1 MASQVEHV
9 SRPHR
14 TGVLEI
20 VVHQSTM
27 PHPAERQSVELTKIR
42 VGFVMHVMQVAGA
55 EVLVKQIIERLS
67 AEIDATV
74 FCLDALGELGQRLLD
89 NGIPVVVLNRK
100 PGFDRGLIRKLAKEV
115 REREIQ
121 VMHAHQYTP
130 FFYTALARAVGGC
143 KTKIVFTEHGRHYP
157 DVVSW
162 KRRLVNRLFL
172 QRYADVSTACCDF
185 SARAVEAND
194 GFTKVVTLRNGVDIN
209 LLPAR
214 GSQESQNALRQRLG
228 LSPHIKY
235 VACVARFHP
244 IKDHPTL
251 LRAWKHV
258 VDQLPNVKLLLV
270 GDGADKQACQEK
282 CREWGMADKVEFW
295 GIRHDIAEILRAVDV
310 FALTSISEAASL
322 TLLEAMASECPC
334 VVTDVGGNAEHLK
347 AEVHGFLA
355 PRGDDVAIAK
365 YLCRLLQDE
374 RLSRTL
380 GAAARQQVVEH
391 FTMTKTVEA
400 YRAYFR
406 QLTSS

>member
-1 MASQVEHV
+1 MAGQTEHV
-9 SRPHR
+9 SRSHR
-14 TGVLEI
+14 TSVLEI
-20 VVHQSTM
+20 IANESSMTQH
-27 PHPAERQSVELTKIR
+27 AERQSVKLNKIR

-55 EVLVKQIIERLS
+55 EVLVTQMIERLS

-74 FCLDALGELGQRLLD
+74 FCLDALGELGQRLQN
-89 NGIPVVVLNRK
+89 NGVPVVVLNRK

-115 REREIQ
+115 RDREIQ
-121 VMHAHQYTP
+121 VLHAHQYTP
-130 FFYTALARAVGGC
+130 FFYAALARAFGGC

-157 DVVSW
+157 DIVSW
-162 KRRLVNRLFL
+162 KRRLVNKFFL

-185 SARAVEAND
+185 SARAVEANE
-194 GFTKVVTLRNGVDIN
+194 GFNQVVTLRNGVDIN
-209 LLPAR
+209 LLPPR
-214 GSQESQNALRQRLG
+214 GSQESQSALRQRLG
-228 LSPHIKY
+228 LNPNIKY

-244 IKDHPTL
+244 VKDHATL

-270 GDGADKQACQEK
+270 GDGPDKQACQEK
-282 CREWGMADKVEFW
+282 CREWGITDRVEFW
-295 GIRHDIAEILRAVDV
+295 GIRHDIADILRAVDV
-310 FALTSISEAASL
+310 FALTSVSEAASL

-334 VVTDVGGNAEHLK
+334 VVTDVGGNGEHLK

-365 YLCRLLQDE
+365 HLCKLLQDE
-374 RLSRTL
+374 HLSTTM

-400 YRAYFR
+400 YKAHFQ